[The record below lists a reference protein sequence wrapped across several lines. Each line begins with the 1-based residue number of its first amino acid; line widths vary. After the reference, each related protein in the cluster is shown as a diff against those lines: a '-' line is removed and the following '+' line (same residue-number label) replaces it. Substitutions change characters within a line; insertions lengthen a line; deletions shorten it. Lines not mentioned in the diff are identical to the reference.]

1 MNLESVMKL
10 VDAGFTKQEIA
21 AMIGA
26 EKATETEAAQILA
39 ENEPETVPPDTEPQA
54 AEPTPVNPDI
64 AELTKQ
70 VSQLTSLV
78 QKSNLLRMEM
88 PEIKQP
94 SAEDLIADIIYPT
107 RGNNK

>member
-1 MNLESVMKL
+1 MNLESVLKL
-10 VDAGFTKQEIA
+10 VDAGFSKQEIA

-26 EKATETEAAQILA
+26 EKATEPDLA
-39 ENEPETVPPDTEPQA
+39 ENEPETVPADPEPQA

-70 VSQLTSLV
+70 VSQLTALV